1 MTSFRTTRA
10 QAKAY
15 ALIATPPPFPSLKQ
29 TKPPP
34 LNVRV
39 GSVKSTLPSP
49 STSQFTQRK
58 SPRIAAQTAVKP
70 STKVSMKRQRCAKF
84 IAPRVYLGRKCKS
97 LVKGSQAKGRGG
109 SAEGDGSIFTKEQE
123 LEVNQGM
130 MRALI
135 VN

>member
-1 MTSFRTTRA
+1 MTSFRITRA

-34 LNVRV
+34 LKLRV
-39 GSVKSTLPSP
+39 GSVKSTLPST
-49 STSQFTQRK
+49 STFTQRK

-97 LVKGSQAKGRGG
+97 LVGSQEKGRGG
-109 SAEGDGSIFTKEQE
+109 SAVGDGSIFTKEQE

>member
-1 MTSFRTTRA
+1 
-10 QAKAY
+10 
-15 ALIATPPPFPSLKQ
+15 
-29 TKPPP
+29 
-34 LNVRV
+34 
-39 GSVKSTLPSP
+39 
-49 STSQFTQRK
+49 
-58 SPRIAAQTAVKP
+58 
-70 STKVSMKRQRCAKF
+70 MKRQRCAKF

-97 LVKGSQAKGRGG
+97 LVKSVGSQEKGRGG